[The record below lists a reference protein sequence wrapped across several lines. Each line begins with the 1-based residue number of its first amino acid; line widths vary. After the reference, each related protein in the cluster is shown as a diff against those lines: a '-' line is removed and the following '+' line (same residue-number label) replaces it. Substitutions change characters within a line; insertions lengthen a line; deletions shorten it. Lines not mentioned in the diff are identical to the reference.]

1 MQTNNILPIE
11 EIDPEFATL
20 IKQVAN
26 KELPAIVFNDKVFK
40 ESSNWVLEV
49 FPILNENI
57 NNFFFGYTA
66 KIPINLVNRRTLFSL
81 T

>member
-26 KELPAIVFNDKVFK
+26 KELPAIVLNDKVFK
-40 ESSNWVLEV
+40 TINGKVVGELIDN
-49 FPILNENI
+49 ILKIGRNELCPCNS
-57 NNFFFGYTA
+57 GRKY
-66 KIPINLVNRRTLFSL
+66 KKCCGGK
-81 T
+81 

>member
-40 ESSNWVLEV
+40 TINGKVVNEIVDNILKIGRNELCPCNSGRKYKKCCGSNL
-49 FPILNENI
+49 
-57 NNFFFGYTA
+57 
-66 KIPINLVNRRTLFSL
+66 
-81 T
+81 